1 LGTGNQPETSA
12 ISEPPTDWNEMTP
25 IYVITDNYGSAM
37 MNGLNQ
43 IVVFLTLAKAEE
55 ALSQLALTHGERG
68 YGVQEVAVR

>member
-1 LGTGNQPETSA
+1 MN
-12 ISEPPTDWNEMTP
+12 P

-55 ALSQLALTHGERG
+55 ALSQLALTHGEQGFAVR
-68 YGVQEVAVR
+68 EVAVR